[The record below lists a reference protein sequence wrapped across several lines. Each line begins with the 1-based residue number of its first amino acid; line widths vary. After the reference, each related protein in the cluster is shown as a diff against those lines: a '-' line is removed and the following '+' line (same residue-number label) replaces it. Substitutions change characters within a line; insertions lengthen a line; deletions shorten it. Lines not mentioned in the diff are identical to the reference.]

1 MHIGGN
7 KTNWECSVAC
17 TGFLAER
24 VGMRLF
30 GRLACRAMLG
40 MRVGMSLSLG
50 VVSGGDD
57 RAGCRS
63 LLAERAGRR
72 LLFVCAGT
80 RELGKRAPRKLMT
93 RRARRKLLQPP
104 LLQKAIGQASAN
116 HLSSTRLSKY
126 STLKIRCRWQW
137 P

>member
-1 MHIGGN
+1 ML
-7 KTNWECSVAC
+7 AR
-17 TGFLAER
+17 AER

-72 LLFVCAGT
+72 LFVVRAGNK
-80 RELGKRAPRKLMT
+80 ELGERAPRKV
-93 RRARRKLLQPP
+93 ASCPRKPNEYNYE
-104 LLQKAIGQASAN
+104 GFHRQAS
-116 HLSSTRLSKY
+116 STFTR
-126 STLKIRCRWQW
+126 
-137 P
+137 